1 MQSPFPLL
9 LLDAKGTGALY
20 GHVDVLVIHVL
31 PEVHG
36 GMSLRH
42 ADHGLEVSHCDG
54 HAVADGA
61 LLAQVRVHLPHPA
74 NCTLCARAP
83 ACRVPSDEQL
93 TVREAVLTPHLLVRT
108 R

>member
-74 NCTLCARAP
+74 TAHYVLVLRLAVFLLMSNSLSVKLC
-83 ACRVPSDEQL
+83 
-93 TVREAVLTPHLLVRT
+93 
-108 R
+108 